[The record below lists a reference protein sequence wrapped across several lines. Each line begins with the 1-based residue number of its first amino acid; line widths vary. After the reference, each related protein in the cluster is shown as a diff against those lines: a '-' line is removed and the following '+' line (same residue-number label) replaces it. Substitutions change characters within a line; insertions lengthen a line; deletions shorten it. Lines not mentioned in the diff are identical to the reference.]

1 MSRNGWHNVADGR
14 SRRRKAAVRNTR
26 WRRLAIERLEDRT
39 LLSLDLV
46 SGVTDPLLIG
56 DVGNGP
62 SGGGSNSLATSAD
75 GRYVAFVSSATN
87 LMPGDTNGVAD
98 VFVRDVER
106 GTTRRLST
114 DSDGGQADG
123 ASSYPSISADGRYV
137 AFQST
142 ASNLVDGDTNNR
154 DDVFVKDLQTG
165 ITIRASTDSAGNQAS
180 YGALMPS
187 LSADGGYVAFVGF
200 SNLVPGDTNGCA
212 DIFVKDLGLGT
223 TTLVST
229 SSTGTQGNGDSS
241 QPTTSGDGRYVAF
254 VSFARNL
261 VSDDTNGYVDVFVKD
276 IQTGTLTRVS
286 TDSAGTQAN
295 NDSGQPAIS
304 GDGRYVAFSSRARNL
319 VTGDTNGSSDVFVKD
334 LQTGATT
341 RASTDNAG
349 AQARYD
355 SYHPALSRDGRY
367 VTFSNWDSN
376 LVSGDTNGTYDVF
389 RKDLQTGTT
398 TRASIDGAG
407 AQSNKPSTASA
418 MSADGRHVA
427 LVSLANNLIPGD
439 TNGDDDVFWKDLQA
453 GTLGLVSAR
462 DPSIP
467 GPFAAGGAS
476 AATAQAISGDGRY
489 VTFHS
494 AADNLISGDTNG
506 EQDVFVRD
514 LQAGTTTRVST
525 NSAGDQ
531 VSYGSRFGAFSADG
545 RYVAFQSYAPNLAPG
560 GTGWMGIYVKDLQT
574 GATTRANTNT
584 AGQEG
589 GGSYDPAISG
599 DGRYVAFWSY
609 ASNLVPGDTGWED
622 VFVKDRET
630 GITHRA
636 STDSAGNQAN
646 GESKNPVISDGG
658 PLVAFQSLASNL
670 VDDDTNGRL
679 DVFVKNLQ
687 TGVTT
692 RASTDSSGSQAN
704 GDSRNPAISA
714 DGRFVAFESSAGN
727 LVIGDTNGATDVFVK
742 ELQTGIVTRVST
754 DASGS
759 QANSASSSPALSA
772 DGRYVTFVSYA
783 SNLVSGDTNG
793 KADVFVKDLQTGAIA
808 RVSVDANGNQANA
821 DSTLPAIS
829 ADGRH
834 ISFTSAAGNLVPG
847 DGNGQDDVFR
857 VTNPLAPA
865 GAAPTFGFALGAGS
879 AGADA
884 GNRVATDAMGNVYVT
899 GLFQGTA
906 DFDPGPGVCCPDY
919 VGGQDV
925 FVAKYTP
932 TGALVWARSIGGTG
946 DDVSF
951 GVAIAAD
958 GSVYTTG
965 RFVGTVDF
973 DPGPGTFNLSGTGEM
988 DAFVWKLDSD
998 GNFVWAR
1005 RLGGTGAVEGDG
1017 VAVAPDGSVYAA
1029 GLFIREADFDP
1040 GPGTFVLTSQGGWNG
1055 FICKLDAQGNLVW
1068 ARGLLGYSAYA
1079 NDMALHP
1086 NGSAVYVT
1094 GQFMNTVD
1102 FDPGPGEVLLTS
1114 SGLWDIYV
1122 LKLDASGNLLWVRQM
1137 IGPQSEAGHGIAVG
1151 SDGSS
1156 YTTGYFVGT
1165 VDFDPGDDTY
1175 NLTSAGGTDIFVV
1188 KLDTEGVFSWA
1199 GAINSL
1205 GAYDEWGSDIAL
1217 GSDGNVYFTGAFSE
1231 TADFDP
1237 GPGTFLLTSA
1247 GAHDIFI
1254 SRLDSEGDFVWACS
1268 MGGTGDDA
1276 GTGIAVVPDG
1286 GVYTTGPFRETADF
1300 DPGPGTFPLTSV
1312 GSSDV
1317 FLSKLQLEPGNVI
1330 PPVEDEVRVHLVPAD
1345 LDGNPITAV
1354 AAGGQF
1360 TLQLWVEDLRPEP
1373 RGVFSAYADVYYD
1386 ASLAAI
1392 AGDVVFDPQYPHG
1405 HNGDTAQPGLLDEVG
1420 AHAGTLPLGPG
1431 AQLLGSVPM
1440 VATAA
1445 GTLDFRSDPADAEV
1459 HQVVLYDAL
1468 YATPPQE
1475 VEYGVASLR
1484 IVSAAPVADDDAYP
1498 VDEDCVLDVAVAQ
1511 GVLAN
1516 DRPGEGAS
1524 LTARLV
1530 DCPTHG
1536 VVDMR
1541 PDGSF
1546 AYTPYTNYFGPD
1558 SFSYRTND
1566 GILDS
1571 NAATVQI
1578 TVRPVND
1585 PPVGVSDAY
1594 SLNEDERLEIT
1605 HDQGVLAN
1613 DEDAEGD
1620 PLSAVLVALPQ
1631 HGTLTLGDDGPFVY
1645 VPNGNFNGED
1655 FFTYVAD
1662 DGHLP
1667 SPQTTVALTVEPVND
1682 APRGNDQTVTGEE
1695 DHRIDIRLTGDDGD
1709 PETFQT
1715 IWYVITSL
1723 PNAGALC
1730 TVDDRILHPSDLPAV
1745 VAGDV
1750 VIFYPVENSTAPET
1764 FTFRVQDDGGTD
1776 RGGRDTSPDAIVTIN
1791 LVAVNDP
1798 PEAHPDEYVTG
1809 RDQTLEVPADRGV
1822 LANDRDVDSAELA
1835 VRRTAGPDYGSLYL
1849 SPDGSFTYEPRTDF
1863 VGTDRF
1869 SYRAWDGEAES
1880 LETTVQVQVLE
1891 PRVAVRLE
1899 VADASGQPVSE
1910 VRVGETFQLRS
1921 WVRDTSPVA
1930 QGVFAAYVDAT
1941 YDAAVAVA
1949 GSLQFGPTFVNG
1961 HSGTVDTPG
1970 VIDEAGGA
1978 DDFAPR
1984 GSAEFQLFSVP
1995 FTATAP
2001 GIVPF
2006 AAEPADLAP
2015 EHDVL
2020 LFGRDEPV
2028 RPEEMV
2034 FVGATVT
2041 VWPGLDAR
2049 DDSFE
2054 AAEDSADNKLDIL
2067 ANDAYGPGVELTVSI
2082 ISGPAHGSAAV
2093 ALDGRHVLFTP
2104 VPDYYGSDT
2113 FVYAIADGHGMD
2125 QATVTVTVRNVND
2138 PPIAREDAF
2147 QVDEDSSGN
2156 RLDVLANDSYLPD
2169 PEERLTIAAVS
2180 PPDHGGT
2187 VHIEPD
2193 GSSLRYEPARDFF
2206 GTESFTYG
2214 VEDEHGGFTIAT
2226 VTVTVRG
2233 GNHLPIARD
2242 DAFTFYDD
2250 GTEHTLDVLANDSI
2264 APDVD
2269 ETLRVIAVTPP
2280 ARGTVTLAPDGGTV
2294 LYRPNAPFSG
2304 SDEFTYKITDGRG
2317 GEAEARVMLTV
2328 RQYWQN
2334 LPDTCD
2340 VNNDGWVTPLDALL
2354 VINRLNTSGAGPLPP
2369 PQSPFLPPPYY
2380 DVNGDQHVTPL
2391 DVLRVVN
2398 RINQRAQG
2406 GEGET
2411 DAEGASP
2418 IVYGGGPVAAGDAA
2432 GRAPTPG
2439 PAWPDFEAT
2448 LADLVSDVA
2457 GQPFVPDP
2465 WDDVL
2470 RGW

>member
-1 MSRNGWHNVADGR
+1 MAGNWRHQSAVRTA
-14 SRRRKAAVRNTR
+14 RRRRSGARDRRRTR
-26 WRRLAIERLEDRT
+26 CLRLERLEDRR
-39 LLSLDLV
+39 LLS
-46 SGVTDPLLIG
+46 I
-56 DVGNGP
+56 
-62 SGGGSNSLATSAD
+62 
-75 GRYVAFVSSATN
+75 
-87 LMPGDTNGVAD
+87 
-98 VFVRDVER
+98 E
-106 GTTRRLST
+106 
-114 DSDGGQADG
+114 Q
-123 ASSYPSISADGRYV
+123 
-137 AFQST
+137 
-142 ASNLVDGDTNNR
+142 
-154 DDVFVKDLQTG
+154 
-165 ITIRASTDSAGNQAS
+165 
-180 YGALMPS
+180 
-187 LSADGGYVAFVGF
+187 
-200 SNLVPGDTNGCA
+200 
-212 DIFVKDLGLGT
+212 
-223 TTLVST
+223 VST
-229 SSTGTQGNGDSS
+229 C
-241 QPTTSGDGRYVAF
+241 
-254 VSFARNL
+254 
-261 VSDDTNGYVDVFVKD
+261 
-276 IQTGTLTRVS
+276 
-286 TDSAGTQAN
+286 
-295 NDSGQPAIS
+295 
-304 GDGRYVAFSSRARNL
+304 
-319 VTGDTNGSSDVFVKD
+319 
-334 LQTGATT
+334 
-341 RASTDNAG
+341 
-349 AQARYD
+349 
-355 SYHPALSRDGRY
+355 
-367 VTFSNWDSN
+367 
-376 LVSGDTNGTYDVF
+376 
-389 RKDLQTGTT
+389 
-398 TRASIDGAG
+398 
-407 AQSNKPSTASA
+407 
-418 MSADGRHVA
+418 
-427 LVSLANNLIPGD
+427 
-439 TNGDDDVFWKDLQA
+439 
-453 GTLGLVSAR
+453 

-467 GPFAAGGAS
+467 GPCTTDGAS
-476 AATAQAISGDGRY
+476 QATAQAISGDGRY

-834 ISFTSAAGNLVPG
+834 ITFTSAAGNLVPG

-865 GAAPTFGFALGAGS
+865 GAAPTFGFALGIGS

-1137 IGPQSEAGHGIAVG
+1137 AGPQSEAGHGIAVG

-1524 LTARLV
+1524 LAARLV
-1530 DCPTHG
+1530 DGPTHG

-1546 AYTPYTNYFGPD
+1546 AYTPHTNYFGPD

-1585 PPVGVSDAY
+1585 PPVGVSDVY
-1594 SLNEDERLEIT
+1594 SLNEDQTLEVRV
-1605 HDQGVLAN
+1605 QEGVLAN
-1613 DEDAEGD
+1613 DTDVERD
-1620 PLSAVLVALPQ
+1620 PLSAEPGVSPV
-1631 HGTLTLGDDGPFVY
+1631 HGTLTLYPDGSLRY
-1645 VPNGNFNGED
+1645 VPDAGFNGED
-1655 FFTYVAD
+1655 QFTYRAD
-1662 DGHLP
+1662 DGQLQ
-1667 SPQTTVALTVEPVND
+1667 SAETTVHLTIDAVND
-1682 APRGNDQTVTGEE
+1682 APEGHAQTLSTREDMPLEIILSGE
-1695 DHRIDIRLTGDDGD
+1695 DGD
-1709 PETFQT
+1709 PEVEQSLAF
-1715 IWYVITSL
+1715 VITSL
-1723 PNAGALC
+1723 PSAGSLRIVPNAAPL
-1730 TVDDRILHPSDLPAV
+1730 TVADLPARL
-1745 VAGDV
+1745 AGNQ
-1750 VIFYPVENSTAPET
+1750 IYFEPAAKSTATQT
-1764 FTFRVQDDGGTD
+1764 FTFYVQDDGGTA
-1776 RGGRDTSPDAIVTIN
+1776 RGGGDTSAEAAVTIRITHAPIAN
-1791 LVAVNDP
+1791 
-1798 PEAHPDEYVTG
+1798 PDEYGVAPDGTLVVT
-1809 RDQTLEVPADRGV
+1809 PDRGV
-1822 LANDRDVDSAELA
+1822 LANDADADGDWLTARLVDD
-1835 VRRTAGPDYGSLYL
+1835 AGHGTLQL
-1849 SPDGSFTYEPRTDF
+1849 QPDGSFTYVPSAGFT
-1863 VGTDRF
+1863 GTDGF
-1869 SYRAWDGEAES
+1869 LYRAGDGQTES
-1880 LETTVQVQVLE
+1880 SDTLVRIRVGGIQVRLETTHTDGTPLSSVLVGQTFLLRVLVQDISSD
-1891 PRVAVRLE
+1891 P
-1899 VADASGQPVSE
+1899 
-1910 VRVGETFQLRS
+1910 
-1921 WVRDTSPVA
+1921 
-1930 QGVFAAYVDAT
+1930 QGVFAAYLDVT
-1941 YDAAVAVA
+1941 YDTEAIIVT
-1949 GSLQFGPTFVNG
+1949 GPLQFGPTFMNA
-1961 HSGTVDTPG
+1961 HAGTAAAG
-1970 VIDEAGGA
+1970 LIDEAGGT
-1978 DDFAPR
+1978 DDFAPHD
-1984 GSAEFQLFSVP
+1984 GGEFLLYSMP
-1995 FTATAP
+1995 FTAMAVGTAR
-2001 GIVPF
+2001 F
-2006 AAEPADLAP
+2006 AADPADALP
-2015 EHDVL
+2015 EHAVL
-2020 LFGRDEPV
+2020 LFGQAAPLPV
-2028 RPEEMV
+2028 EAMR
-2034 FVGATVT
+2034 FLDTSLD
-2041 VWPGLDAR
+2041 VWPVVDAR
-2049 DDSFE
+2049 DDAFTV
-2054 AAEDSADNKLDIL
+2054 AEDSSHNDLDIL
-2067 ANDAYGPGVELTVSI
+2067 GNDESTRPVSL
-2082 ISGPAHGSAAV
+2082 SM
-2093 ALDGRHVLFTP
+2093 P
-2104 VPDYYGSDT
+2104 VPAIHGTLAYREDGHVYYTPHDDYYGSDS
-2113 FVYAIADGHGMD
+2113 FVYMLTDSHGTSDEATVVIAVQNLNDAPAPGDDAFQVDENSRDNRLEVLANDTYLPDPAERLAISAVSDPDHGGTVTIEGNGSWLKHQPAPNFFGTEQFTYTLKD
-2125 QATVTVTVRNVND
+2125 EHGATAVATVTVTVDERNRPPTAND
-2138 PPIAREDAF
+2138 DAYT
-2147 QVDEDSSGN
+2147 VYDDGTVVV
-2156 RLDVLANDSYLPD
+2156 LDVLAND
-2169 PEERLTIAAVS
+2169 R
-2180 PPDHGGT
+2180 
-2187 VHIEPD
+2187 
-2193 GSSLRYEPARDFF
+2193 
-2206 GTESFTYG
+2206 
-2214 VEDEHGGFTIAT
+2214 
-2226 VTVTVRG
+2226 
-2233 GNHLPIARD
+2233 
-2242 DAFTFYDD
+2242 
-2250 GTEHTLDVLANDSI
+2250 I

-2418 IVYGGGPVAAGDAA
+2418 IVYVGGPVAAGDAA

-2465 WDDVL
+2465 WDDVM